1 MSKQHRVRIGRL
13 PRSMTK
19 LPANAWNAS
28 LRRKDIL
35 LKYELF
41 LFLVT
46 AYTKVTLIIKN
57 VKIDKETKDSSPQT
71 RYDFFFYLHKF
82 NLYRETKKPEK
93 KEKVSLLTY
102 LLLFPYQGIA
112 PCLPSNSSSKKKLIV
127 WVDFEFWNVGHNT
140 LTPKIS
146 SACYDQHVHRQRSL
160 WSSFIALTS
169 LKVTKASRYD
179 NIVYT

>member
-71 RYDFFFYLHKF
+71 RYDFFFIYT
-82 NLYRETKKPEK
+82 NLTYIEKQKSQKKK
-93 KEKVSLLTY
+93 KKCHCLLTCFCSPTRELHHVY
-102 LLLFPYQGIA
+102 PQILPLKRSWLFGSI
-112 PCLPSNSSSKKKLIV
+112 LN
-127 WVDFEFWNVGHNT
+127 FEMSDIIH
-140 LTPKIS
+140 
-146 SACYDQHVHRQRSL
+146 
-160 WSSFIALTS
+160 
-169 LKVTKASRYD
+169 
-179 NIVYT
+179 